1 VGTFCLHLEE
11 GRVREADCAG
21 RQRDADTGGMT
32 GRLDK
37 LERAALDD
45 QLRVLLAELE

>member
-1 VGTFCLHLEE
+1 
-11 GRVREADCAG
+11 
-21 RQRDADTGGMT
+21 MT

>member
-1 VGTFCLHLEE
+1 
-11 GRVREADCAG
+11 
-21 RQRDADTGGMT
+21 MT

-45 QLRVLLAELE
+45 QLRVLVAELE